1 LSAKSAQHRGGYSSM
16 SFVTPPAADLR
27 LVVGYD
33 GSPPARR
40 ALDGAV
46 NLLRG
51 RVGSIDVVYV
61 AHVPSMIALSASAV
75 SEIETGFDDVEQELR
90 TLAGEQLR
98 DREERW
104 GFERRQGLVVEEL
117 LAAAQETGAAHPD
130 ATVVIVVGSSSQVAH
145 RIVGAAAVG
154 LARHSPVPLV
164 VVP

>member
-1 LSAKSAQHRGGYSSM
+1 M
-16 SFVTPPAADLR
+16 STGTAPAADVR

-51 RVGSIDVVYV
+51 RAGSIEVVYV
-61 AHVPSMIALSASAV
+61 AHVPSMAALSAGAV
-75 SEIETGFDDVEQELR
+75 GEIETGFDDVERELR
-90 TLAGEQLR
+90 TLVGEQLR
-98 DREERW
+98 GREERW
-104 GFERRQGLVVEEL
+104 GFERREGPIVEEL
-117 LAAAQETGAAHPD
+117 LAAAVDTGAAHPD

-145 RIVGAAAVG
+145 RIVGAVAVG

-164 VVP
+164 IVP